1 VRDYQSRERT
11 SSRVAPALG
20 TGIVTLG
27 LLTLVAG
34 CQAGSS
40 IESAQTAIVVAQ
52 TALPGLQT
60 ALPGVQAT
68 AQAGRR
74 SSAALLSD
82 PLAISAQLQALLAG
96 VTIDARLT
104 PDGATN
110 DAVSQINVTGTDARG
125 TFARLDGAPA
135 RRRPRARCCWFGQYY
150 PNAMVTLTVVDGV
163 GGTLASGS
171 KAPGQAPALQ

>member
-1 VRDYQSRERT
+1 VNERRQ
-11 SSRVAPALG
+11 RVAPALG
-20 TGIVTLG
+20 TGIAALG

-40 IESAQTAIVVAQ
+40 IESAQTAIAVAQ

-68 AQAGRR
+68 AQAGATLI
-74 SSAALLSD
+74 SSVLSD
-82 PLAISAQLQALLAG
+82 PLAINAQLQALLAG
-96 VTIDARLT
+96 VTIDAKLT

-110 DAVSQINVTGTDARG
+110 DAVSQIDVTGTDARG
-125 TFARLDGAPA
+125 TFARLDG
-135 RRRPRARCCWFGQYY
+135 RARQATTTGALLLVGQYY
-150 PNAMVTLTVVDGV
+150 PNATVTLMVVDGV

-171 KAPGQAPALQ
+171 KAPGQAPSLQ